1 MKNLFRVISFI
12 KNYYKNPRFL
22 LAYCLHF
29 LSPDFRQEFKF
40 LTSEEF
46 KENILL
52 GKSFI
57 RIGDGE
63 TGIING
69 TGPLFY
75 QKYEKKLAE
84 ILEEIIV
91 KYNPS
96 SPYVLGVPQEF
107 INKSNSELKLRD
119 RFYCY
124 YQVKITA
131 SLLFPKKM
139 SYGDTIM
146 FYHGDKFLDTFLGYI
161 GNKKVIFVSNQ
172 DTISKWANLRTPFS
186 SISYIEGP
194 KNDAFTAYEKLIG
207 RIEHEIRQNSAKD
220 KPVLLLSLGPTSKAL
235 AYYFSQRGV
244 TCYDLGV
251 GAEVFFQQKDFE
263 NRI

>member
-1 MKNLFRVISFI
+1 MKKIFRVAIFI

-22 LAYCLHF
+22 FTYCLHF
-29 LSPDFRQEFKF
+29 LSPKFEQDFRFFSK
-40 LTSEEF
+40 EEF
-46 KENILL
+46 EESIRS

-75 QKYEKKLAE
+75 QKYEKRLAE
-84 ILEEIIV
+84 ILEEMIV
-91 KYNPS
+91 KYSPS
-96 SPYVLGVPQEF
+96 SSYVLGVPQEF
-107 INKSNSELKLRD
+107 INKSNSELRLRD

-124 YQVKITA
+124 YQVKVTA

-146 FYHGDKFLDTFLGYI
+146 FYYGDKFLNTFLGYI
-161 GNKKVIFVSNQ
+161 GNKKVIFISNQ
-172 DTISKWANLRTPFS
+172 DTISKWANLKTPFT

-194 KNDAFTAYEKLIG
+194 KNDAFNAYEKLIG
-207 RIEHEIRQNSAKD
+207 QIEDEISKKPTID
-220 KPVLLLSLGPTSKAL
+220 KPVLLFSLGPTSKAL
-235 AYYFSQRGV
+235 AYHFSKKGV
-244 TCYDLGV
+244 TSYDLGV
-251 GAEVFFQQKDFE
+251 GAEVFFQQKDFK